1 VEGQLL
7 VRGTE
12 ARTEARDEYVG
23 LAQANLDDAYRLAGY
38 LLGDAAEA
46 QDAVQEALV
55 KAWRNWASLRSIEAF
70 RPWFKRIVI
79 NCCNDRLKGRR
90 KIVDL
95 EAASELPGADAFA
108 GMYARDEVGRAV
120 GRLGRD
126 HRTVIALRY
135 WEDMTIEQIAET
147 LGLPLGTV
155 KSRLHY
161 ALRALRAQLGDSID
175 EA

>member
-1 VEGQLL
+1 MEGQLL
-7 VRGTE
+7 VTE
-12 ARTEARDEYVG
+12 TGARSGPRDAYVAAAEANV
-23 LAQANLDDAYRLAGY
+23 DDAYRLAGY

-55 KAWRNWASLRSIEAF
+55 KAWRNWSSLRDIEAF

-79 NCCNDRLKGRR
+79 NVCYDRMRDRR
-90 KIVDL
+90 TIVDL
-95 EAASELPGADAFA
+95 EAASEVEAADTFA
-108 GMYARDEVGRAV
+108 AMLAGDEVGRAV
-120 GRLGRD
+120 GRLSRD
-126 HRTVIALRY
+126 QRTVVVLRF
-135 WEDMTIEQIAET
+135 WSDMTLEQIGET

-161 ALRALRAQLGDSID
+161 ALRALRAELGDSVN

>member
-1 VEGQLL
+1 MEGQLL
-7 VRGTE
+7 VTGSE
-12 ARTEARDEYVG
+12 ARSRGRDAYVEAAE
-23 LAQANLDDAYRLAGY
+23 ANVDDAYRLAGY

-55 KAWRNWASLRSIEAF
+55 KAWRNWAALRDIGAF

-79 NCCNDRLKGRR
+79 NCCNDRLKGRHR
-90 KIVDL
+90 VVDL
-95 EAASELPGADAFA
+95 EAASDLPARDAFA
-108 GMYARDEVGRAV
+108 AMFARDQVGRAV

-126 HRTVIALRY
+126 QRVVVALRY
-135 WEDMTIEQIAET
+135 WEDMTLEQIADT
-147 LGLPLGTV
+147 LVLPLGTV

-161 ALRALRAQLGDSID
+161 ALRALRAELGDSFD